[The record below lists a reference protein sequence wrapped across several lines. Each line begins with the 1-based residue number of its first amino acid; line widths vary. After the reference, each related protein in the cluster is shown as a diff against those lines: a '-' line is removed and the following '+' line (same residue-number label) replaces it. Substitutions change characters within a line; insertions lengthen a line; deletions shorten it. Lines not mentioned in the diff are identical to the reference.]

1 MNPLQRPALGQIAQV
16 GTLYDARNDA
26 FLPLS
31 LFTKKLRP
39 EAISLDPQQK
49 DVRLNFADSHKERF
63 AMMGIEPE
71 LGASI
76 LTGLVK
82 PRGSG
87 TYLDRIQ
94 QTNQMLQATIQHKI
108 TVAQEK
114 LEFGNSQARDC
125 VDSMALRD
133 PGATH
138 VVIGINWG
146 AQTIFNIRHWL
157 SSAEAPEINHDFRA
171 EMEKLSTGLSET
183 SRRNHVS
190 PKSFEQERLSLEIM
204 AYSDSLDQ
212 GRIVMQDLQEVSRF
226 IELVPLQISQESN
239 AKGWP
244 MSYTLFP
251 IGTLSLIFGF
261 HANIEKPWVPTDPVH
276 LYNCVD
282 LFDELQSYQNLLQ
295 FYLSSISK
303 QKRYLAEDH
312 IQEVENCA
320 RDVAKSQEKLK
331 KQYAKLLL
339 EIRRGETSPL
349 SLQEL
354 QRQVLVDNASTERI
368 AAAADMQLEK
378 LDFISTAVA
387 KGVTYVGY
395 NGVNLNSIISRKT
408 EKDIYVL
415 FFNSAAIQDRESWDA
430 NKNLLLELL
439 KQGEAVD
446 SIAIA
451 DCDAATR
458 NLSKAQIC
466 RYQKGRETVKDIV
479 AHQVF
484 LATECLAKFAEDS
497 LEVKNV
503 LKPLDRRP
511 LKIACP
517 GSNCNPEMVC
527 DWKCSRCFEP
537 LEYGYTDQ
545 YVYCGCGRSQCSN
558 FEFKCNND
566 RHGIHYN
573 TYDQGKLLS
582 TLKDLAEPNCLNILI
597 LGETGVGKSTFINA
611 FVNYLSFESLDDAK
625 AEDLNWVVPCSFSMQ
640 TLDRSGSAREIE
652 KFDIK
657 VGQSDSE
664 HDGSKGTSATQQT
677 TVYPVTVGSYT
688 VRLIDTPGIGDT
700 RGTSHDKKNMADLL
714 STLSGYENL
723 HGILILLKSNNSR
736 LTITFNFCM
745 KELLTHLHRSAAV
758 NMAFGFTNTRI
769 SNYTPG
775 DTFGPLSALL
785 ADHSDIG
792 LSLTSKTAYCFDSES
807 FRYLAALKNN
817 VRMDNEDDF
826 RRSWKHS
833 RDEALRLLEHFKTMP
848 AHPVKSTVS
857 LNGTRQLVLELTK
870 PMAEISQIIRTN
882 IAMCED
888 RMQELKDTR
897 LSGESLRKRLHL
909 DKVQL
914 KSQKLAKPRTVCTDI
929 SCVDYRD
936 DGKGENKVVT
946 VYKTHC
952 HPECYLTDVKAD
964 EIAHPGLIHCA
975 AFTGSTCTVCEHQWQ
990 KHLHVLYELEE
1001 YMATVMD
1008 TEVEQQLA
1016 MNANDVMLRQTAVR
1030 ELNERLKEYRSEH
1043 GQIQEAAAKFG
1054 LFLKKYSITPYNDAT
1069 LAYLDVL
1076 IRDEEEKT
1084 QAGGNDVRL
1093 HALQEDRTRHIEL
1106 VEVLTKNMGNDSDL
1120 QDLNEKHVEQLVTD
1134 LYGLKHFGE
1143 NLKTVKTTISSAH
1156 QATYREKPYRIQ
1168 HKNSARWSAFDWFG
1182 YSDMSTP
1189 QGAPE
1194 HVNRKRG
1201 ENQHT
1206 TIPNAEDSRKQSYSG
1221 KLGTSHLMPF
1231 KLLMRKASL
1240 G

>member
-1 MNPLQRPALGQIAQV
+1 MNPLQRPALGQIARI

-31 LFTKKLRP
+31 LFTEKLRP

-76 LTGLVK
+76 LAGLVK
-82 PRGSG
+82 PGGSG
-87 TYLDRIQ
+87 AYLDEIR
-94 QTNQMLQATIQHKI
+94 QTNQMLQAVVQHKVI
-108 TVAQEK
+108 TTQEK
-114 LEFGNSQARDC
+114 LEFGNRQVRDC
-125 VDSMALRD
+125 IDSMALQS

-138 VVIGINWG
+138 VVIGIDWG
-146 AQTIFNIRHWL
+146 AQTIFNVRHWL
-157 SSAEAPEINHDFRA
+157 NSVEALEIERDFPA
-171 EMEKLSTGLSET
+171 EMKKLSTAISEASGGT
-183 SRRNHVS
+183 HAS
-190 PKSFEQERLSLEIM
+190 PNSFKQDSLSLEIT
-204 AYSDSLDQ
+204 AYSDSLGQ
-212 GRIVMQDLQEVSRF
+212 GGIVMQDLQEALRF
-226 IELVPLQISQESN
+226 IDLIPLQISQENN

-244 MSYTLFP
+244 VSYTLFP

-261 HANIEKPWVPTDPVH
+261 HVNIEKPWAPTDPVH
-276 LYNCVD
+276 LHSFVD
-282 LFDELQSYQNLLQ
+282 LFDELHSYQNQLQ
-295 FYLSSISK
+295 LYLSSISK
-303 QKRYLAEDH
+303 HKRYLAEDH
-312 IQEVENCA
+312 IQEVENCV
-320 RDVAKSQEKLK
+320 RDLAKSQEKLK

-349 SLQEL
+349 ALQEL
-354 QRQVLVDNASTERI
+354 QRQVLADNAPTERI
-368 AAAADMQLEK
+368 AAVADIQLEK
-378 LDFISTAVA
+378 LDFISTAVTR
-387 KGVTYVGY
+387 GVTYVGY
-395 NGVNLNSIISRKT
+395 NGVNLNSIISRKSDQ
-408 EKDIYVL
+408 DICVL

-430 NKNLLLELL
+430 NRSFLLELL
-439 KQGEAVD
+439 EQREAVD
-446 SIAIA
+446 SIVIA
-451 DCDAATR
+451 DCDATAR

-466 RYQKGRETVKDIV
+466 RYQKGQETVKDLV
-479 AHQVF
+479 AHQDF
-484 LATECLAKFAEDS
+484 LATECFAKFADGS

-517 GSNCNPEMVC
+517 GSDCNSEKVC

-545 YVYCGCGRSQCSN
+545 YVHCGCGRSLYSN
-558 FEFKCNND
+558 FEFKCNSE
-566 RHGIHYN
+566 RHGIYYK
-573 TYDQGKLLS
+573 TYDQNKLFS
-582 TLKDLAEPNCLNILI
+582 ALKNLAEPNCLNILI

-625 AEDLNWVVPCSFSMQ
+625 AEELNWVIPCSFSIQ
-640 TLDRSGSAREIE
+640 NLDRSGGTREIE
-652 KFDIK
+652 EFDIK
-657 VGQSDSE
+657 VGQSDGE
-664 HDGSKGTSATQQT
+664 HDGSKGLSATQQT

-688 VRLIDTPGIGDT
+688 IRLIDTPGIGDT
-700 RGTSHDKKNMADLL
+700 RGISYDKKNMADLL

-736 LTITFNFCM
+736 LTVTFNFCM

-769 SNYTPG
+769 SNYAPG

-785 ADHSDIG
+785 ADHSEIG

-817 VRMDNEDDF
+817 VRMGNEEDF

-833 RDEALRLLEHFKTMP
+833 RDEALRLLDHFKTVP
-848 AHPVKSTVS
+848 PHPVKSTVS

-888 RMQELKDTR
+888 RMLELKDTR
-897 LSGESLRKRLHL
+897 VSGDNLRKRLHL

-914 KSQKLAKPRTVCTDI
+914 KSQKLAKPRTVCTDV
-929 SCVDYRD
+929 SCVDYKD
-936 DGKGENKVVT
+936 NGKGENTVVT

-964 EIAHPGLIHCA
+964 EIAHPGLIHCT
-975 AFTGSTCTVCEHQWQ
+975 AFTGSTCTICKHQWQ

-1008 TEVEQQLA
+1008 TEVERQLA

-1069 LAYLDVL
+1069 LAYIDVL
-1076 IRDEEEKT
+1076 IRDEEEKI

-1093 HALQEDRTRHIEL
+1093 HALQEDRTQHMEL

-1120 QDLNEKHVEQLVTD
+1120 HDLNEKHVEQLVTD

-1156 QATYREKPYRIQ
+1156 QATYREKPYRIH
-1168 HKNSARWSAFDWFG
+1168 HKSSARWSAFDWFG
-1182 YSDMSTP
+1182 YSDISTP
-1189 QGAPE
+1189 RGAPE
-1194 HVNRKRG
+1194 HWQAWN
-1201 ENQHT
+1201 
-1206 TIPNAEDSRKQSYSG
+1206 
-1221 KLGTSHLMPF
+1221 
-1231 KLLMRKASL
+1231 
-1240 G
+1240 